1 MLATVVKL
9 IARRLLAA
17 IPILLVVSALL
28 FCVLRLLPVDPAAMS
43 LPPNATI
50 EEVEAKRREMG
61 LDKPLPQ
68 QYLIWLA
75 DALHGD
81 FGRSIALRREAG
93 SLVAATLP
101 ATIQLALC
109 AMVIAGV
116 LGVGGG
122 LLLFHVRGTLLEPVA
137 DLLSVLLLSIPEFL
151 WGLILLF
158 VFGVALQ
165 LLPFTGEVSPG
176 LPIPHVTGFLL
187 LDSLLVGR
195 LDVFLSACSHLI
207 LPAVAL
213 GLAFSP
219 TIMRVLRSSLFD
231 IYHEDYI
238 AQARLRGLSKSRILL
253 RHALKN
259 ASLPTLTLAG
269 VQFGILFS
277 GTLLVEVIY
286 SYPGMGNLMVD
297 AVRNADLPLIQAI
310 GLTYCIVVL
319 IVNTMIDGLYIVLNP
334 KLSQGPIDR
343 RYRAAFALGVG
354 AKVAVGDRVAETNV
368 HRRPRAPSVP

>member
-1 MLATVVKL
+1 MVALVLKL
-9 IARRLLAA
+9 IARRLATA
-17 IPILLVVSALL
+17 VPILLIVSALL
-28 FCVLRLLPVDPAAMS
+28 FCVLRLLPVDPVAMS

-50 EEVEAKRREMG
+50 EEVEAQRREMG

-75 DALHGD
+75 AALHGD
-81 FGRSIALRREAG
+81 FGRSIALRRDAG

-101 ATIQLALC
+101 ATIQLAVC
-109 AMVIAGV
+109 AMVIAAI

-122 LLLFHVRGTLLEPVA
+122 LLLFHLRATPLEPVA
-137 DLLSVLLLSIPEFL
+137 DLASIVLLSIPEFL

-158 VFGVALQ
+158 MFGVMLQ
-165 LLPFTGEVSPG
+165 WLPFTGEVSPG
-176 LPIPHVTGFLL
+176 LPLPHITGFLL

-195 LDVFLSACSHLI
+195 LDVFLSACRHLI

-231 IYHEDYI
+231 VYLEDYI
-238 AQARLRGLSKSRILL
+238 QQARLRGLSEGKILL
-253 RHALKN
+253 GHALKN
-259 ASLPTLTLAG
+259 ASLPTLTLTG

-286 SYPGMGNLMVD
+286 SYPGIGNLMVD

-319 IVNTMIDGLYIVLNP
+319 LINTAVDSLYLVLNP
-334 KLSQGPIDR
+334 KL
-343 RYRAAFALGVG
+343 
-354 AKVAVGDRVAETNV
+354 RV
-368 HRRPRAPSVP
+368 R

>member
-1 MLATVVKL
+1 MTAIVLKL
-9 IARRLLAA
+9 IARRLIAA
-17 IPILLVVSALL
+17 IPILLIVSALL
-28 FCVLRLLPVDPAAMS
+28 FCILRLLPVDPAAMS
-43 LPPNATI
+43 LPPNATLAEI
-50 EEVEAKRREMG
+50 EDKRREMG

-68 QYLIWLA
+68 QYLIWLS

-81 FGRSIALRREAG
+81 FGRSIALRRDAG
-93 SLVAATLP
+93 LLVAATLP
-101 ATIQLALC
+101 ATIQLAAC
-109 AMVIAGV
+109 AMVIAAI
-116 LGVGGG
+116 LGLGGG
-122 LLLFHVRGTLLEPVA
+122 LLLFRLRDTLFEPVA
-137 DLLSVLLLSIPEFL
+137 DLASIVLLSIPEFL

-158 VFGVALQ
+158 VFGVMLQ
-165 LLPFTGEVSPG
+165 WLPFTGQVSPG
-176 LPIPHVTGFLL
+176 LPLPHITGFLL

-195 LDVFLSACSHLI
+195 MDVFWSACQHLI

-231 IYHEDYI
+231 IYLEDYI
-238 AQARLRGLSKSRILL
+238 LQARLRGLTERHILL
-253 RHALKN
+253 GHALKN

-319 IVNTMIDGLYIVLNP
+319 LINTAVDSLYVVLNP
-334 KLSQGPIDR
+334 KL
-343 RYRAAFALGVG
+343 
-354 AKVAVGDRVAETNV
+354 RV
-368 HRRPRAPSVP
+368 R

>member
-1 MLATVVKL
+1 MTALVLTL

-50 EEVEAKRREMG
+50 EEVEAQRREMG
-61 LDKPLPQ
+61 LDKPLAQ
-68 QYLIWLA
+68 QYAIWLA
-75 DALHGD
+75 AALHGD
-81 FGRSIALRREAG
+81 FGRSIALRRDAG
-93 SLVAATLP
+93 ALVTATLP
-101 ATIQLALC
+101 ATIQLAAC
-109 AMVIAGV
+109 AMAIAAI
-116 LGVGGG
+116 LGLGGG
-122 LLLFHVRGTLLEPVA
+122 LLLFHLRGTLFEPVA
-137 DLLSVLLLSIPEFL
+137 DLASIVLLSIPEFL

-158 VFGVALQ
+158 VFGVLLQ
-165 LLPFTGEVSPG
+165 WLPFTGQVAPG
-176 LPIPHVTGFLL
+176 LPLPHVTGFLL

-195 LDVFLSACSHLI
+195 LDVFVSACRHLI
-207 LPAVAL
+207 LPALAL

-231 IYHEDYI
+231 VYLEDYI
-238 AQARLRGLSKSRILL
+238 TQARLRGLTEGRILL
-253 RHALKN
+253 RHAFKN

-319 IVNTMIDGLYIVLNP
+319 LINTAVDSLYVVLNP
-334 KLSQGPIDR
+334 KL
-343 RYRAAFALGVG
+343 RA
-354 AKVAVGDRVAETNV
+354 R
-368 HRRPRAPSVP
+368 

>member
-1 MLATVVKL
+1 MLATVLKL

-50 EEVEAKRREMG
+50 EEVETKRREMG

-81 FGRSIALRREAG
+81 FGRSIALRRDAA

-109 AMVIAGV
+109 AMVIAGI

-122 LLLFHVRGTLLEPVA
+122 LLLFHLRGSWLEPVA
-137 DLLSVLLLSIPEFL
+137 DLFSVLLLSIPEFL

-238 AQARLRGLSKSRILL
+238 AQARLRGLSESRILL

-310 GLTYCIVVL
+310 GLTYCVMVL
-319 IVNTMIDGLYIVLNP
+319 IINTTVDGLYVVLNP
-334 KLSQGPIDR
+334 KL
-343 RYRAAFALGVG
+343 
-354 AKVAVGDRVAETNV
+354 RV
-368 HRRPRAPSVP
+368 R

>member
-1 MLATVVKL
+1 MIATVATL

-17 IPILLVVSALL
+17 VPILLIVSAVL
-28 FCVLRLLPVDPAAMS
+28 FCVLRALPIDPAAMS

-50 EEVEAKRREMG
+50 AEIEAKRREMG
-61 LDKPLPQ
+61 LDRPLPE
-68 QYLIWLA
+68 QYVIWLRG
-75 DALHGD
+75 ALRGD
-81 FGRSIALRREAG
+81 FGQSIQFRRDAG

-101 ATIQLALC
+101 ATVQLAVA

-116 LGVGGG
+116 LGFGGG
-122 LLLFHVRGTLLEPVA
+122 LVLFRLRGTLFEPLT
-137 DLLSVLLLSIPEFL
+137 DLASIVLLSIPEFL
-151 WGLILLF
+151 WALILLF
-158 VFGVALQ
+158 VFGVVLRV
-165 LLPFTGEVSPG
+165 LPFTGEVAPG
-176 LPIPHVTGFLL
+176 LPLPRITGFLL
-187 LDSLLVGR
+187 IDSLLIGR
-195 LDVFLSACSHLI
+195 FDIFASACLHLI

-231 IYHEDYI
+231 VYHEDYI
-238 AQARLRGLSKSRILL
+238 TQARLRGLTERQILVG
-253 RHALKN
+253 HALKN
-259 ASLPTLTLAG
+259 AVLPTLTLAG

-319 IVNTMIDGLYIVLNP
+319 LINTTVDSLYVVLNP
-334 KLSQGPIDR
+334 KLRIR
-343 RYRAAFALGVG
+343 
-354 AKVAVGDRVAETNV
+354 
-368 HRRPRAPSVP
+368 

>member
-1 MLATVVKL
+1 MIATVATL

-17 IPILLVVSALL
+17 VPILLIVSALL
-28 FCVLRLLPVDPAAMS
+28 FCVLRALPVDPAAMS

-50 EEVEAKRREMG
+50 AEIEAKRREMG
-61 LDKPLPQ
+61 LDRPLPG
-68 QYLIWLA
+68 QYAIWLRG
-75 DALHGD
+75 ALRGD
-81 FGRSIALRREAG
+81 FGQSIQFRRDAG

-101 ATIQLALC
+101 ATVQLAVA

-116 LGVGGG
+116 LGFGGG
-122 LLLFHVRGTLLEPVA
+122 LVLFRLRGTLFEPLAHLASIV
-137 DLLSVLLLSIPEFL
+137 LLSIPEFL
-151 WGLILLF
+151 WALILLF
-158 VFGVALQ
+158 VFGVVLRV
-165 LLPFTGEVSPG
+165 LPFTGEVAPG
-176 LPIPHVTGFLL
+176 LPLPRITGFLL
-187 LDSLLVGR
+187 IDSLLIGR
-195 LDVFLSACSHLI
+195 FDIFASACLHLI

-231 IYHEDYI
+231 VYHEDYI
-238 AQARLRGLSKSRILL
+238 TQARLRGLTERQILVG
-253 RHALKN
+253 HALKN
-259 ASLPTLTLAG
+259 AVLPTLTLAG

-319 IVNTMIDGLYIVLNP
+319 LINTTVDSLYVVLNP
-334 KLSQGPIDR
+334 KLRIR
-343 RYRAAFALGVG
+343 
-354 AKVAVGDRVAETNV
+354 
-368 HRRPRAPSVP
+368 